1 MREGPEARCAF
12 GCSTVIMMG
21 DTTGKLPIGDRYGGS
36 VAGTLVCRLPGKMC
50 GVSSLN
56 LAMFWSFR
64 EVGGD
69 MHTIKICKTSY
80 IGKWKA
86 TKGL

>member
-1 MREGPEARCAF
+1 MGGERRSRSKVDVHLAVVH
-12 GCSTVIMMG
+12 VIMMG

-56 LAMFWSFR
+56 LGMFWSFR

-69 MHTIKICKTSY
+69 MHTIIICKISY
-80 IGKWKA
+80 IGK
-86 TKGL
+86 